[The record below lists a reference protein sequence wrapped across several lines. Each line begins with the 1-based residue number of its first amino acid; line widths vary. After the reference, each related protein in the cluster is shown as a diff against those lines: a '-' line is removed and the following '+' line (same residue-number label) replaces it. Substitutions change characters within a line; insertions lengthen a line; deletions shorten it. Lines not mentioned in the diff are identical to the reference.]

1 MNILQ
6 LDSSVLGDNSVSRN
20 LTAAVVADLVA
31 ANPSATVVRHDLDK
45 DAPAH
50 LSGHLLPVL
59 GGPKDGLDA
68 VQQAELDRTEA
79 WLAELLAADVIVIG
93 APAYNFGMPTQL
105 KSWFDRIAQ
114 AGRTFAY
121 TANGPVGLTQGKR
134 AIVVSSRGGVR
145 ANAEALD
152 MHELHIDTLLRFIGV
167 ADVTYVRAHGLAMGP
182 EAREASL
189 AAARSQVAA
198 LNDAAERVAA

>member
-31 ANPSATVVRHDLDK
+31 ANPAATVVRRDLDK

-50 LSGHLLPVL
+50 LSNHLLPVL
-59 GGPKDGLDA
+59 GGPKEGLDA

-79 WLAELLAADVIVIG
+79 FLAEFLAADVVVIG
-93 APAYNFGMPTQL
+93 APAYNFGIPTQL

-121 TANGPVGLTQGKR
+121 SANGPVGLTQGKR
-134 AIVVSSRGGVR
+134 AVVVSSRGGVR
-145 ANAEALD
+145 ADANALD
-152 MHELHIDTLLRFIGV
+152 MHELHVDTLLRFLGV
-167 ADVTYVRAHGLAMGP
+167 TDVTFVRAHGLAMGP
-182 EAREASL
+182 EAREAGL

-198 LNDAAERVAA
+198 LNDGSERVAA

>member
-68 VQQAELDRTEA
+68 VQQAELERTEA
-79 WLAELLAADVIVIG
+79 WLAELLAADVLVIG

-121 TANGPVGLTQGKR
+121 SANGPVGLTQGKR
-134 AIVVSSRGGVR
+134 AIVVSSRGGQR

-152 MHELHIDTLLRFIGV
+152 MHELHVDTLLRFIGV
-167 ADVTYVRAHGLAMGP
+167 SDITYVRAHGLAMGP
-182 EAREASL
+182 DTREAGL